1 HLIDASF
8 SQSHALHWAD
18 LDGDGE
24 GELITGKCFRAH
36 NGRDPG
42 GNEPPCLYSYILNPA
57 RLKFTRHTIDMGR
70 VGTGRQIRTA
80 DLNDDGRLDIA
91 VAGKSGTYILFNK
104 GTQRELLNK
113 TPVMK
118 TTAVPAFELT
128 EQWKAKIEA
137 IAPERPLAEP
147 KNKRLALVFNLITG
161 YDHWCTPH
169 MSEVA
174 KIMGKKSGAYDVVVS
189 DDIAH
194 FEKANIGKF
203 DAIVLINN
211 CSKNPGRNL
220 FYDKL
225 GDMEKANELEANL
238 IDHVAKGNGLVGF
251 HGAILM
257 QNQSEAFSETM
268 GGSFHYHP
276 RQTTVVGKVLEKDH
290 PISSAFK
297 GEDLVHID
305 EPYRFNGAYS
315 KFNFHPLLAMELP
328 DFTPEEQAKLF
339 RRSENNIARYLSW
352 IKPHGAGRVFYCSPS
367 HNAQSFEN
375 PKLLQ
380 FMLNGIQYA
389 LGDLECDDSVLG
401 Q

>member
-1 HLIDASF
+1 MTRIFHTVISASAIAA
-8 SQSHALHWAD
+8 SVAAQD
-18 LDGDGE
+18 LPE
-24 GELITGKCFRAH
+24 
-36 NGRDPG
+36 
-42 GNEPPCLYSYILNPA
+42 
-57 RLKFTRHTIDMGR
+57 
-70 VGTGRQIRTA
+70 
-80 DLNDDGRLDIA
+80 
-91 VAGKSGTYILFNK
+91 
-104 GTQRELLNK
+104 
-113 TPVMK
+113 
-118 TTAVPAFELT
+118 FELT
-128 EQWKAKIEA
+128 EEWETKIEA
-137 IAPERPLAEP
+137 VAPERPLVEP
-147 KNKRLALVFNLITG
+147 KKKRLALVFILITG
-161 YDHWCTPH
+161 YYHWCTPH
-169 MSEVA
+169 MTEVVR
-174 KIMGKKSGAYDVVVS
+174 IMGEKSGAYDVVVG
-189 DDIAH
+189 DDITH
-194 FEKANIGKF
+194 FEKENIWKY

-238 IDHVAKGNGLVGF
+238 IDHVEKGNGLVGF

-257 QNQSEAFSETM
+257 QNKSEAFSETM

-315 KFNFHPLLAMELP
+315 KFNFHPLLEMELP

-339 RRSENNIARYLSW
+339 SRSEKNSARYISW
-352 IKPHGAGRVFYCSPS
+352 IKPHGEGRVFYCSPS